1 MPLFKSKNGKLS
13 KSQSVKKAENKTTED
28 IQQNNNTNNDNNSLE
43 VKIIHLDNEVQE
55 SMVEE
60 PKDLSSYEGNINLN
74 VPGKKIVN
82 DVHSVT
88 SLDTNASKNTDKT
101 HGTVTFNSNSSVNDN
116 EDDTTERVPNVPKL
130 NSTHKRN
137 SIFRSFSKMRRK
149 SKNSDDKKY
158 KSAPHLESEDSKSP
172 VSKSKSPVSKTKS
185 PIFKSNSV
193 KSPAKNKLDDTNSI
207 DNIKMKRYKSVP
219 DTKTHLKSSKKKKR
233 NDSLNIDVN
242 NKDIRPGPVTA
253 SCDFPV
259 KETNTMVRDYDPKTG
274 RKMINNYVV
283 VKEVGRGCHGKVKLV
298 YDSETNEQ
306 YAMKIVNKK
315 LRRRFYYRMA
325 LSHQHDAVNPH
336 MEKIKREIAILK
348 KCSHPHVVRLKEV
361 IDSPESEKIYI
372 ILEYLDGGEVKWQ
385 VSPEEPK
392 PVMTQDVARR
402 VFRDVISGVGYL
414 HHQGIVHRDIKPANL
429 LWSSDGHVKISDF
442 GVSCF
447 MNTDNPNLTSQ
458 ERRNNE
464 LELAKTAGS
473 PAFFAPELC
482 GINDD
487 EISNTITQFAAL
499 LNSRTSNK
507 SQSAFPRT
515 PSNIS
520 SYSKLDAIFA
530 PRSINTPSIMS
541 RMSDGSLNKANN
553 DSKSI
558 ISQDDKSQ
566 TDMNDTTVINQNLPN
581 DKSSY
586 SSLLQP
592 PSENIDKSETSNISE
607 KQSTLSLT
615 HPDLTNP
622 PQKPRS
628 IKWVQCPSKRSLS
641 LSEGTTNINVIS
653 KSSLDDKLNLTNN
666 IVLNK
671 SYSVRSNRSNSS
683 NIHYSSNESLN
694 VRRKVTDN
702 HNAESKTGYSSSYST
717 LDSNNRIRVDGD
729 GKHYLKVHSKSNLSI
744 NLDGSNE
751 SVDNNINTSNI
762 TYNINNCTSPTEY
775 EKTIPSESPL
785 FVRRRCSQ
793 SSSKSNKISR
803 SQSSLSSKF
812 NDKKGNSSGSVLRA
826 KGSYSSSISQ
836 LSNPEKN
843 KEEEA
848 EQPAETVPKR
858 PTPHIDGK
866 LIDIWAMGVTLY
878 CLIFGTVPFTASTE
892 FELLSVICHQELK
905 FPEDIPISDS
915 LRDLLTKILT
925 KDPKKRIGM
934 KEIENHPWV
943 TEDMTK
949 EERKEWL
956 EFVSLN
962 DDPLDVT
969 EDEVKKA
976 LTLRERIKKGF
987 SKFTHSLNFIGEFR
1001 RRTKSM
1007 PSVKGLYIFIKT
1019 NSKLVMTIS

>member
-1 MPLFKSKNGKLS
+1 
-13 KSQSVKKAENKTTED
+13 
-28 IQQNNNTNNDNNSLE
+28 
-43 VKIIHLDNEVQE
+43 
-55 SMVEE
+55 
-60 PKDLSSYEGNINLN
+60 
-74 VPGKKIVN
+74 
-82 DVHSVT
+82 
-88 SLDTNASKNTDKT
+88 
-101 HGTVTFNSNSSVNDN
+101 
-116 EDDTTERVPNVPKL
+116 
-130 NSTHKRN
+130 
-137 SIFRSFSKMRRK
+137 
-149 SKNSDDKKY
+149 
-158 KSAPHLESEDSKSP
+158 
-172 VSKSKSPVSKTKS
+172 
-185 PIFKSNSV
+185 
-193 KSPAKNKLDDTNSI
+193 
-207 DNIKMKRYKSVP
+207 
-219 DTKTHLKSSKKKKR
+219 
-233 NDSLNIDVN
+233 
-242 NKDIRPGPVTA
+242 
-253 SCDFPV
+253 
-259 KETNTMVRDYDPKTG
+259 
-274 RKMINNYVV
+274 
-283 VKEVGRGCHGKVKLV
+283 
-298 YDSETNEQ
+298 
-306 YAMKIVNKK
+306 
-315 LRRRFYYRMA
+315 
-325 LSHQHDAVNPH
+325 
-336 MEKIKREIAILK
+336 
-348 KCSHPHVVRLKEV
+348 
-361 IDSPESEKIYI
+361 
-372 ILEYLDGGEVKWQ
+372 
-385 VSPEEPK
+385 
-392 PVMTQDVARR
+392 
-402 VFRDVISGVGYL
+402 
-414 HHQGIVHRDIKPANL
+414 
-429 LWSSDGHVKISDF
+429 
-442 GVSCF
+442 

-507 SQSAFPRT
+507 SQPAFPRT

-541 RMSDGSLNKANN
+541 RMSDGSLNKTNN

-566 TDMNDTTVINQNLPN
+566 TEMNDTTIINNNLPN

-592 PSENIDKSETSNISE
+592 PSENNDKFDSINISE
-607 KQSTLSLT
+607 KQSTLSLS
-615 HPDLTNP
+615 HQDLNNP

-641 LSEGTTNINVIS
+641 LSEGTNINVIS

-671 SYSVRSNRSNSS
+671 SYSVRSNRSTSS
-683 NIHYSSNESLN
+683 NLHYSSNESLN
-694 VRRKVTDN
+694 IRRKIPDS
-702 HNAESKTGYSSSYST
+702 HNAEIKTGYSSSYST
-717 LDSNNRIRVDGD
+717 LDSNNRIRIED

-751 SVDNNINTSNI
+751 TMDNNINTSNI
-762 TYNINNCTSPTEY
+762 TYNINNCTSPTDY

-812 NDKKGNSSGSVLRA
+812 ND
-826 KGSYSSSISQ
+826 
-836 LSNPEKN
+836 
-843 KEEEA
+843 
-848 EQPAETVPKR
+848 
-858 PTPHIDGK
+858 
-866 LIDIWAMGVTLY
+866 
-878 CLIFGTVPFTASTE
+878 
-892 FELLSVICHQELK
+892 
-905 FPEDIPISDS
+905 
-915 LRDLLTKILT
+915 
-925 KDPKKRIGM
+925 PKKRVGM

-987 SKFTHSLNFIGEFR
+987 SKFTHSFNFIGEFR
-1001 RRTKSM
+1001 RRTKITDKELLKQNQNKYNKSEVVD
-1007 PSVKGLYIFIKT
+1007 STIRE
-1019 NSKLVMTIS
+1019 SKETISKSDSINNSTNTMTKNRSMSLGQYQINHSNLNSSHNIINYDSQSSIQSNNQENKLSHPDSALNVNSRNDSGSISNNIHILPGLKRRNTTNDETNNNINVRSSQIYTIPKTFLNKDLENTKDSDNNEEADINEDSSGEILYMSFDRKPKRKNTHIEFDNSDNDDDNGDGDKSKGVNFEI